1 MTFVTDPL
9 RRPRISGRPDQKPMH
24 LSDFDYSL
32 PEELIAQA
40 PLPDRSASRLLVLE
54 RSSGRI
60 AHHLFSKL
68 AGLLRAGDLL
78 VRNETRVIPA
88 RLMGEK
94 ETGGQVEVLL
104 VRQVEEEDN
113 VWRCMTRSSKPVR
126 RGMMIR
132 FPGDMTGH
140 VLREETDGCRIIRF
154 ECRGDFLDTLDCYGR
169 MPLPPY
175 IRREAD
181 AADHARYQ
189 TIFARQPGAVAAPT
203 AGLHFDE
210 GTFSAL
216 AARGVEIC
224 GLTLHV
230 GLGTFLPVR
239 SENLDEHRMH
249 GEIYEIPPE
258 TSQQVNRAR
267 SEGRRVIALGTT
279 STRALEDAVDD
290 DGLVRS
296 GTGLAELFIR
306 PGFRFRAVDGLI
318 TNFHLPKSTL
328 LMLVSAFAG
337 RDQVLAAYRQAI
349 EQKYRFFSYGDCMLI
364 I

>member
-1 MTFVTDPL
+1 
-9 RRPRISGRPDQKPMH
+9 
-24 LSDFDYSL
+24 
-32 PEELIAQA
+32 
-40 PLPDRSASRLLVLE
+40 
-54 RSSGRI
+54 
-60 AHHLFSKL
+60 
-68 AGLLRAGDLL
+68 
-78 VRNETRVIPA
+78 
-88 RLMGEK
+88 
-94 ETGGQVEVLL
+94 
-104 VRQVEEEDN
+104 
-113 VWRCMTRSSKPVR
+113 
-126 RGMMIR
+126 MMIR

-140 VLREETDGCRIIRF
+140 VLREEPDGCRIIRF
-154 ECRGDFLDTLDCYGR
+154 ECRGDFLDALDCYGR

-210 GTFSAL
+210 DTFSAL
-216 AARGVEIC
+216 AACGVDIC

-249 GEIYEIPPE
+249 GEVYEIPPE
-258 TSQQVNRAR
+258 TAHQVNRAR

-296 GTGLAELFIR
+296 GSGLAELFIR
-306 PGFRFRAVDGLI
+306 PGFHFRAVDGLI

-337 RDQVLAAYRQAI
+337 REQVLAAYRQAI
-349 EQKYRFFSYGDCMLI
+349 AQKYRFFSYGDCMLI